1 MLITEISIKRPVF
14 AVMVMLALVV
24 IGGISYFKLG
34 IEDLPNVEFPI
45 AFVNVVYPGS
55 SPEVIEKEI
64 VKKIEEAIN
73 PVEGV
78 KRITSTTYEG
88 LTNIIVEFN
97 LNRDKDIALQDV
109 RDAVATVR
117 GQLPKDIEE
126 PTVSNFDP
134 TSVPIISAVLYS
146 SKLNLAELSVMA
158 KESIKKKIENSY
170 GVGKVSILGNQEREI
185 RVEVNPSLMREKQI
199 GVEQILDSINLAN
212 KEIPAGGLESNNISQ
227 QIRIKGKIQNPQDFN
242 QVVVSNRG
250 SVPITL
256 ENIAQVQDTI
266 EEAKTKAFLDQKP
279 IVSFDVTKIRGSNT
293 VKVAEEI
300 NKKITEINKT
310 LPEGTVLKVI
320 KDNSVDIKE
329 SVKELTSSMLL
340 GILLTIF
347 IVFLF
352 LNSWRST
359 VITGLTL
366 PISLIATFGVMSAF
380 DFTLNTLSLIALSLS
395 VGLVID
401 DAIVVRENI
410 VRHLDMGKDHVTA
423 SLEGTKEIGLAVM
436 ATTFTI
442 VAVFLPVAFMG
453 GITGKFF
460 YEFGITVSTAVLV
473 SLFVSFTLDPML
485 SSIWKDPKHSEGD
498 HHGKNIL
505 TRSLDSFNG
514 WFDNLAKS
522 YKSTILWCLNHRLI
536 ICLGTLAI
544 FIGSCLLVPHIGSSF
559 TPEIDKGQVGIS
571 LKAPTNMTLEYT
583 SRKAK
588 QILNFLKKELPE
600 YEFAYLTVG
609 GGFTGEVNKANIFL
623 QLSDKTKRKKKQNEI
638 MSELRKKLATFGG
651 IKATVSA
658 EGQAGPGGSPIL
670 ISVQG
675 ENQKILEKLAQQVM
689 QKAKTVSGVIDLD
702 SSLNKDRLNLNIQI
716 DRKQAADLGLDL
728 AGVSNALR
736 TVFAGQRAS
745 YWQSESGEQ
754 YEIFVRLPKSLRNS
768 EEVLRNIYFS
778 SRNLNEDGTPRMIS
792 LEQIATI
799 SNETDTSKL
808 NRRNLFREISISG
821 NVEGRSSG
829 EVLGDLQKEITKIKA
844 PRGHKIV
851 FGGEAEDLQE
861 SAFYALLAVI
871 LAVIFIYLIMASQ
884 FNSFIQPLAIMI
896 TLPLALIG
904 VFVTFFI
911 TRDTLN
917 VISMIGVIALLGLV
931 TKNGILLVD
940 FANQKRKE
948 QIKEFGKDNLFE
960 ALALAGEI
968 RLRPIIMTSLA
979 AALGILPLALGIG
992 AGSEFR
998 APMSRAIIGGIGT
1011 STLLTLFV
1019 VPVIYSLLEDAWH
1032 NIWGWFQKKKTS

>member
-1 MLITEISIKRPVF
+1 MLITEISVKRPVF
-14 AVMVMLALVV
+14 AVMMMLALVV
-24 IGGISYFKLG
+24 IGGLSYFKLG

-45 AFVNVVYPGS
+45 AFVNVVYPGA

-73 PVEGV
+73 PIQGV

-117 GQLPKDIEE
+117 GELPKDIDE

-146 SKLNLAELSVMA
+146 NKLNLAELSVMA
-158 KESIKKKIENSY
+158 KESIKKKIESSY

-185 RVEVNPSLMREKQI
+185 RVEINPSQMREKRI

-227 QIRIKGKIQNPQDFN
+227 QIRVKGKIQNPQDFN
-242 QVVVSNRG
+242 QVVVSNRD
-250 SVPITL
+250 SIPIKL
-256 ENIAQVQDTI
+256 ESIAQIYDTTQ
-266 EEAKTKAFLDQKP
+266 EAKTKAFLDQKP

-300 NKKITEINKT
+300 NKKIIEINKT
-310 LPEGTVLKVI
+310 LPKGTKLKVI
-320 KDNSVDIKE
+320 KDNSLDIKE
-329 SVKELTSSMLL
+329 SVKELTNAMLL
-340 GILLTIF
+340 GILLTIL

-366 PISLIATFGVMSAF
+366 PISLIATFGVMAAF
-380 DFTLNTLSLIALSLS
+380 NFTLNTLSLIALSLS

-410 VRHLDMGKDHVTA
+410 VRHLDMGKDHIQA

-485 SSIWKDPKHSEGD
+485 SSIWKDPKHSEGE
-498 HHGKNIL
+498 HSGKNIL
-505 TRSLDSFNG
+505 TRSLDSFNNQ
-514 WFDNLAKS
+514 FDNLAKF
-522 YKSTILWCLNHRLI
+522 YKKIILWCLNHRLI

-544 FIGSCLLVPHIGSSF
+544 FIGSCLLVPYIGSSF
-559 TPEIDKGQVGIS
+559 TPEVDKGQVGIA

-583 SRKAK
+583 TRKAE
-588 QILNFLKKELPE
+588 QVVNFLKKELPE
-600 YEFAYLTVG
+600 YKFAYLTVG

-623 QLSDKTKRKKKQNEI
+623 QLSEKTKRKKNQAEI
-638 MSELRKKLATFGG
+638 MSELRKKLAAFGG

-675 ENQKILEKLAQQVM
+675 ENQKILEKLATQVIE
-689 QKAKTVSGVIDLD
+689 KAKTVPGAIDLD

-716 DRKQAADLGLDL
+716 DRQKAADLGLDL
-728 AGVSNALR
+728 SGVSNALR

-745 YWQSESGEQ
+745 YWQSESAEQ
-754 YEIFVRLPKSLRNS
+754 YEIFVRLPKNLRSS

-778 SRNLNEDGTPRMIS
+778 SKNLNSKGIPEMIS

-799 SNETDTSKL
+799 SNETDTSKI
-808 NRRNLFREISISG
+808 NHRNLFREISITG
-821 NVEGRSSG
+821 NVEGRSNG
-829 EVLGDLQKEITKIKA
+829 EVLGDLQKEINKIKV

-948 QIKEFGKDNLFE
+948 QIKE
-960 ALALAGEI
+960 
-968 RLRPIIMTSLA
+968 
-979 AALGILPLALGIG
+979 
-992 AGSEFR
+992 
-998 APMSRAIIGGIGT
+998 
-1011 STLLTLFV
+1011 
-1019 VPVIYSLLEDAWH
+1019 
-1032 NIWGWFQKKKTS
+1032 